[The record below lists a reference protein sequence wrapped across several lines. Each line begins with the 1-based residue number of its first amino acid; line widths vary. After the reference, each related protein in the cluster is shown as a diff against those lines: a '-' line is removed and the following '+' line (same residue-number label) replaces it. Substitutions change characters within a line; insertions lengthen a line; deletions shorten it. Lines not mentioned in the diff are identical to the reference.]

1 MNQSTELNSKF
12 ESVVTEIFV
21 YTVEQLKFIFG
32 ENLTNIVQSSSL
44 RIISV

>member
-32 ENLTNIVQSSSL
+32 ENLTNIFKIMGEL
-44 RIISV
+44 

>member
-21 YTVEQLKFIFG
+21 YTVEKIKFIFG
-32 ENLTNIVQSSSL
+32 ENLTNIFKIMGEL
-44 RIISV
+44 